1 MAKHAALRSARSHR
15 TSSRVKKAHKSR
27 MEQWRLHHL
36 AVAAMILVAL
46 VISIPVGAY
55 LKASVFGAQVAGL
68 NTTYASEIQAGY

>member
-1 MAKHAALRSARSHR
+1 
-15 TSSRVKKAHKSR
+15 

-55 LKASVFGAQVAGL
+55 LKASVFGAQIGGL
-68 NTTYASEIQAGY
+68 NATYAEATQSTN